1 MKKDIYL
8 NENNSLK
15 TIEFYS
21 RAKKSVLKNF
31 ISEKIFPKNL
41 NEQIFSYFCE

>member
-8 NENNSLK
+8 NENNDLK

-21 RAKKSVLKNF
+21 RAKKKSVVKNF
-31 ISEKIFPKNL
+31 ISEKIFPKKF
-41 NEQIFSYFCE
+41 E